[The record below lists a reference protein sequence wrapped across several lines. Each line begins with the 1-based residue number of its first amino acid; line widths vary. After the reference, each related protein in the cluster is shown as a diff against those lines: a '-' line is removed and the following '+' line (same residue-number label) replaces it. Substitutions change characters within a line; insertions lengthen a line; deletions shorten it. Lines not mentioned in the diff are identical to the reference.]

1 MIPHLCEQHHQ
12 IALTDSIVLTES
24 VLQIDKHEHT
34 EAAEST
40 GVTATALATLPHM
53 NALLDTV
60 TAVVVDVLS
69 PSLSYDDVIA
79 KENCCERDVHTLK

>member
-1 MIPHLCEQHHQ
+1 M
-12 IALTDSIVLTES
+12 IVLTES

-40 GVTATALATLPHM
+40 GVTATALTTLPHM

-60 TAVVVDVLS
+60 SVVDVLS
-69 PSLSYDDVIA
+69 LSRLLI
-79 KENCCERDVHTLK
+79 

>member
-1 MIPHLCEQHHQ
+1 VNNTTKSLSLM
-12 IALTDSIVLTES
+12 IVLTES

-40 GVTATALATLPHM
+40 GVTATALTTLPHM

-60 TAVVVDVLS
+60 SVVDVLS
-69 PSLSYDDVIA
+69 LSRLLI
-79 KENCCERDVHTLK
+79 